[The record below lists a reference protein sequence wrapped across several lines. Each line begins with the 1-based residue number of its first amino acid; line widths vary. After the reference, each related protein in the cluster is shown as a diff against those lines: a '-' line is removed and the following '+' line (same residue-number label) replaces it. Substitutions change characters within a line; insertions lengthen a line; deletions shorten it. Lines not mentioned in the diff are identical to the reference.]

1 MADFVKRTDL
11 EFVAQLNNFK
21 SKLGNYQAVLGLT
34 NAQIDAAEDDAD
46 FMAFAVLGSITANT
60 YKEGWSS
67 LKQNVRGGD
76 GTTPIGAFPAA
87 VNIATPPTSVAPG
100 VEQRFRA
107 IVAQIKTNPAYTKA
121 MGEDLQIIAAVSTST
136 LEQPELSVKVDGG
149 NAIITFKKG
158 KSNGVKIYGK
168 RGTETAFS
176 FLAIDTRSPYVD
188 NRPNE
193 TPGSPETRQYYAYFI
208 INDEQVG
215 GQSDVISINM

>member
-1 MADFVKRTDL
+1 MADFVKKPDL
-11 EFVAQLNNFK
+11 EFVTQLNNFK

-34 NAQIDAAEDDAD
+34 NAQITDAENDSG
-46 FMAFAVLGSITANT
+46 FMGFVVLGSNTANT

-76 GTTPIGAFPAA
+76 GTAPIGAFPAA

-107 IVAQIKTNPAYTKA
+107 IVAQIKANPAYTKA
-121 MGEDLQIIAAVSTST
+121 MGEDLQIVAAESTTT
-136 LEQPELSVKVDGG
+136 LDKPELAVKVDGG

-215 GQSDVISINM
+215 GQSDVISVNV